1 MKPTIRELLHDGED
15 LPQDVPGILRAVMET
30 VQRNPGT
37 WNRDNFFQ
45 DARGL
50 ALESAGESDAGEA
63 WADAASGCA
72 MGWLTLAARENP
84 EIFECTRQALLNA
97 IPDDFPHRDVIR
109 YNDSLERP
117 EQFVEWVRRAC
128 YEQQPSCH
136 HAGWTCSLGHRNET
150 YLVMEREGDETTL
163 MGGSAWDFCNVCD
176 ERPEPSEIARMRRE
190 IFRRWGQLG
199 IIEPGEQAKL
209 EEEYGGVESVHSW
222 EERMAWALAAHTTQP
237 HSTPSG

>member
-30 VQRNPGT
+30 VQRNPGA

-50 ALESAGESDAGEA
+50 ALELADKDA
-63 WADAASGCA
+63 WAEAASGCA
-72 MGWLTLAARENP
+72 MGWLKLAALRNP
-84 EIFECTRQALLNA
+84 DILQPVNQALLNA
-97 IPDDFPHRDVIR
+97 IPDEFTPRSIIA

-150 YLVMEREGDETTL
+150 YLLMERESKEITL

-176 ERPEPSEIARMRRE
+176 ERPEPSEVARMRRE

-199 IIEPGEQAKL
+199 IIEPGEQVRL
-209 EEEYGGVESVHSW
+209 EEEYGSAESVHSW
-222 EERMAWALAAHTTQP
+222 EERMAWALEKITNERM
-237 HSTPSG
+237 GEE